1 MPGSPAMDQGGGGAG
16 QHGGQGSPAAP
27 RRAAGE
33 PGPAQEQPAACAGGI
48 ARRPRRRGGVPGS
61 MAPEL
66 KKKGVGEDEGSVGKL
81 TAHSNR
87 TEEGRKVELDG
98 RGRGSERP
106 SMAAG
111 GEVVDSAGDWLER
124 ARDGAEEVEG
134 KAREVGARG
143 IERGDEVWPVRRRRR
158 HCSTRLRPSSRRTKG
173 GENGIGHRDWIS
185 TARAVVES
193 NGAATRRHKHREW
206 RRAAPSRRETEREG
220 RDERDMMAVS

>member
-16 QHGGQGSPAAP
+16 QHGDQGSPAAP

-66 KKKGVGEDEGSVGKL
+66 KRKGAGEDEGSVGKL

-98 RGRGSERP
+98 RGRRSERP

-111 GEVVDSAGDWLER
+111 GEVVDSAEESSNGFGE
-124 ARDGAEEVEG
+124 GAKEVRGEVVRLWTPG
-134 KAREVGARG
+134 IEVGWRG
-143 IERGDEVWPVRRRRR
+143 AAGIDAGDEL
-158 HCSTRLRPSSRRTKG
+158 CSTSST
-173 GENGIGHRDWIS
+173 
-185 TARAVVES
+185 RA
-193 NGAATRRHKHREW
+193 G
-206 RRAAPSRRETEREG
+206 EG
-220 RDERDMMAVS
+220 RRGGLNG